1 MAIGFTVPRRQG
13 PAHQPWILGIDVGAT
28 NIRAGLV
35 QVATGAV
42 RCRYVGKTEAS
53 RGSRHSLNRVALLAN
68 QAVSA
73 GQALGLEVSR
83 VGIGI
88 PELIGNDGQID
99 SECSLGW
106 RADDMHRTLSRF
118 GEVTL
123 ASDVRAAAL
132 AEARLGAG
140 RGAPSFLYITVGTGI
155 ANTLVI
161 GGEPYAG
168 AHGHAISF
176 ASGPTFP
183 ASGKAR
189 KPRYEALK
197 HRAAGPALVR
207 RVRAL
212 GGKEEDA
219 IEIGRKARAHGG
231 LQRRVVEAAASE
243 LALHVAVIANALDP
257 ALIVLGGG
265 LGSAPGHY
273 WTTLRAVIRRH
284 LWGPNARR
292 LPVRR
297 AALGAGSGLIGA
309 ALSAAEASRG

>member
-1 MAIGFTVPRRQG
+1 MKRVPGRQR
-13 PAHQPWILGIDVGAT
+13 PVRHQPWVLGIDVGAT

-35 QVATGAV
+35 QVATGEV
-42 RCRYVGKTEAS
+42 RCVYLARTEAR
-53 RGSRHSLNRVALLAN
+53 RGSRHSLSRVALLAS

-73 GQALGLEVSR
+73 GQAQGLEISK

-106 RADDMHRTLSRF
+106 RAADVHRILSRF

-132 AEARLGAG
+132 AEARFGAG

-183 ASGKAR
+183 ASAKAR
-189 KPRYEALK
+189 KPRWEALE
-197 HRAAGPALVR
+197 HRAAGPALLR
-207 RVRAL
+207 RVRVL

-219 IEIGRKARAHGG
+219 VEVGRKARARGG
-231 LQRRVVEAAASE
+231 LQRRVVDAAASE

-257 ALIVLGGG
+257 ALIVMGGG
-265 LGSAPGHY
+265 LGSAPGRY
-273 WTTLRAVIRRH
+273 WTTLRTAIRLH

-309 ALSAAEASRG
+309 ALSAAEA